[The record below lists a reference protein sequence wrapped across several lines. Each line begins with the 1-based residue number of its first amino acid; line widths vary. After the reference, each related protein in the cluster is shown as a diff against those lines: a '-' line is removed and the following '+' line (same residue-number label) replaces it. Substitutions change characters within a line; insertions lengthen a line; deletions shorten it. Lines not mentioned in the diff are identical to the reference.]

1 MSNSVFRFSIMKNIL
16 KSKSWTLC
24 KFIEGPTVF
33 QALGKRKTDFETN
46 FVSRFHCS
54 GARNCTRHP
63 LIFSKIKQSSQFEI
77 RYGGCSEE
85 QLEDL
90 IREFLAR
97 KENTTEDFSNV
108 LQTMY
113 PEQRGFS
120 SRTIKRFL
128 QEKGIKRKGIVSDE
142 QLDDDVRDAV
152 SEVSEVV
159 FTVQYQGH
167 YNN

>member
-1 MSNSVFRFSIMKNIL
+1 M
-16 KSKSWTLC
+16 
-24 KFIEGPTVF
+24 
-33 QALGKRKTDFETN
+33 
-46 FVSRFHCS
+46 
-54 GARNCTRHP
+54 
-63 LIFSKIKQSSQFEI
+63 
-77 RYGGCSEE
+77 
-85 QLEDL
+85 
-90 IREFLAR
+90 AR
-97 KENTTEDFSNV
+97 KENTTEDLSNV

-120 SRTIKRFL
+120 SRTVKRFL

-159 FTVQYQGH
+159 FAVQYQGH

>member
-1 MSNSVFRFSIMKNIL
+1 MKNIL

-24 KFIEGPTVF
+24 KFIRGPTVF

-46 FVSRFHCS
+46 FVFRFACS

-63 LIFSKIKQSSQFEI
+63 NISQ
-77 RYGGCSEE
+77 
-85 QLEDL
+85 EDF

-97 KENTTEDFSNV
+97 KENTTEDLSNV

-120 SRTIKRFL
+120 SRTVKRFL
-128 QEKGIKRKGIVSDE
+128 KEKGIKRKGIVSDE
-142 QLDDDVRDAV
+142 QLDDDLRDAV